1 MMNYTF
7 KSKNGWV
14 NILVMYF
21 SVGCVPFYD
30 AEYTFIAPTTAK
42 GETCIAQC
50 DTSKRQC
57 EYLEK
62 KKTAYCS
69 LQLEL
74 PCDEGEINQPLTNRR
89 RCESHYRR
97 CYEACGGRVTN
108 L

>member
-1 MMNYTF
+1 
-7 KSKNGWV
+7 
-14 NILVMYF
+14 MYL
-21 SVGCVPFYD
+21 SVGCIPFYD
-30 AEYTFIAPTTAK
+30 AEYTFTAPTTAK

-74 PCDEGEINQPLTNRR
+74 PCDEGEINQPNR

-97 CYEACGGRVTN
+97 CYEACGGTVTN
-108 L
+108 LSGYD